1 MSCRSSDNIIVL
13 LVAINLISELRCSY
27 RAALFVH
34 VHDCIRFFNPTAQM
48 ENWEGLSSTE
58 GKQGACES
66 GKEICDV

>member
-34 VHDCIRFFNPTAQM
+34 VHDFFNPSAQM